1 MENYDNK
8 QFEEDLKEFLQDSI
22 KFGYKVEYITS
33 YGVDLNNVFKVNYS
47 VSSPSNIYLNANAI
61 VDKNQV
67 NYYRLKKRIEKV
79 NKIKN
84 RINGNN

>member
-33 YGVDLNNVFKVNYS
+33 HGVDLNNVFKVHYS
-47 VSSPSNIYLNANAI
+47 VSSPSNIHLNASCI
-61 VDKNQV
+61 LDKNQV
-67 NYYRLKKRIEKV
+67 NYYRLKKRNEKV